1 MTYYTI
7 RSILNT
13 QTNERAPEKEK
24 DHVSR
29 YFAGFEEMLG
39 SVYWRVIT
47 PLLEMRRGHLTKVLE
62 ITGYRM
68 PGQLTLNGDSVIVA
82 TEHYTY
88 LFDKTG
94 VNPLDEGLK
103 E

>member
-1 MTYYTI
+1 MTYYCI
-7 RSILNT
+7 ESIT
-13 QTNERAPEKEK
+13 DKRTGEPDMEKEN
-24 DHVSR
+24 DYAPR
-29 YFAGFEEMLG
+29 YFADFEELLG

-68 PGQLTLNGDSVIVA
+68 PGQLTLNEDSVTVA

-88 LFDKTG
+88 LFEKTDA
-94 VNPLDEGLK
+94 NPLDETLK